1 MKRYL
6 FCISFNGTN
15 YCGWQ
20 VQKNGISVQE
30 VVQDAIER
38 VVGFRGD
45 VVSCSRTD
53 AKVHANNF
61 YFHMDLS
68 IKIEI
73 EKLKFAINNA
83 LPLDICLKE
92 IKIVDKSFHARYSV
106 KRKEYIYKIWN
117 KNVRNPFLKGL
128 VLNYNFKIDLEKIKK
143 AAKFFLGEHNFTSFC
158 NVKSD
163 VQDKVRTI
171 YSIDIF
177 FDGDILIFKIVGD
190 GFLYNMV
197 RIIVGTL
204 LEVSEG
210 KIDVLD
216 IEKIIEKKDRKY
228 AGKTVKADGLYLNDV
243 IY

>member
-143 AAKFFLGEHNFTSFC
+143 AAKFFLGKHNFTSFC

-243 IY
+243 TY

>member
-6 FCISFNGTN
+6 FCISFNGTG

-38 VVGFRGD
+38 VIGVRGD

-53 AKVHANNF
+53 SKVHANNF

-68 IKIEI
+68 IKIELK
-73 EKLKFAINNA
+73 KLKFAINNA
-83 LPLDICLKE
+83 LPLDVCLKN
-92 IKIVDKSFHARYSV
+92 IKIVDNSFHARYSA
-106 KRKEYIYKIWN
+106 KRKEYIYKVWT
-117 KNVRNPFLKGL
+117 KDVKNPFLKGL
-128 VLNYNFKIDLEKIKK
+128 VLNYNRRVDLEKVKK
-143 AAKFFLGEHNFTSFC
+143 AAKFFLGEHDFTSFC

-163 VQDKVRTI
+163 VKNKVRTI
-171 YSIDIF
+171 YFIDIF
-177 FDGDILIFKIVGD
+177 FEEDILIFKIVGD

-210 KIDVLD
+210 NLNYLD
-216 IEKIIEKKDRKY
+216 IQKIIDKKDRKF
-228 AGKTVKADGLYLNDV
+228 AGRTIKADGLYLNDV

>member
-38 VVGFRGD
+38 VVGVRGNI
-45 VVSCSRTD
+45 VSCSRTD
-53 AKVHANNF
+53 SKVHANNF
-61 YFHMDLS
+61 YFHVDLS
-68 IKIEI
+68 INFD
-73 EKLKFAINNA
+73 LKRFQFAINNA

-106 KRKEYIYKIWN
+106 KKKEYIYKIWN
-117 KNVRNPFLKGL
+117 NNIRNPFLKGL
-128 VLNYNFKIDLEKIKK
+128 VLNYGLKIDLEKIKK
-143 AAKFFLGEHNFTSFC
+143 AAKFFLGEHDFTSFC

-163 VQDKVRTI
+163 VKDKVRTI

-177 FDGDILIFKIVGD
+177 FEGDILIFKIIGD

-210 KIDVLD
+210 KIDALD

-228 AGKTVKADGLYLNDV
+228 AGKTIKADGLYLNDV